1 MTDQEKY
8 QIIGKVVSD
17 HETAKKQL
25 VVLLAKAKDIGNE
38 INAVANVLRGNADC
52 RFDGKA
58 FQIKNRMT
66 TRSDTVVWPTVD
78 EVRQL
83 IEAIDATR
91 DDIASLESQRKA
103 LGV

>member
-25 VVLLAKAKDIGNE
+25 VVLLAKGKDIGDG
-38 INAVANVLRGNADC
+38 INAVANVLWGKADC
-52 RFDGKA
+52 MFDGKA
-58 FQIKNRMT
+58 FQT
-66 TRSDTVVWPTVD
+66 TDRITKRSNTVVWPTVD

-91 DDIASLESQRKA
+91 DDIASLESQRKD